1 MCFLQEVNMGNN
13 RPKHTF
19 ENRGD
24 TLEVRIRDPYGEY
37 YHKAKALINS
47 KKQMKALI
55 DDLRNKG
62 VTFPVGWFD

>member
-1 MCFLQEVNMGNN
+1 MGNKQ
-13 RPKHTF
+13 PKHAF

-24 TLEVRIRDPYGEY
+24 TIEVRIRDTYGEY

-55 DDLRNKG
+55 EDLRNKG